1 MTDTSAPTRLRMDPR
16 IRERRVAV
24 QRDLGRRRLR
34 LLLAGG
40 GVVLAVAIAYGLTR
54 SPVFDVDEVRV
65 LGAAKT
71 TPEQI
76 AEAGGLERSPQ
87 LADVKP
93 AIVARRL
100 ERLPW
105 VQEARV
111 VRHWPGT
118 VEVTLLERT
127 PLAAVPGPED
137 RWTLLDPTGRV
148 LAEQQGQP
156 PEMTRVELPAAPGP
170 PGSTVASPVRT
181 ALGIVEA
188 LPEPLV
194 GRVPVVRV
202 AEDATIELV
211 LDGKVPVRFGPASDV
226 RAKVVALTTL
236 VQKADLA
243 RVTSIDV
250 RAPTAPVLTRR

>member
-1 MTDTSAPTRLRMDPR
+1 MSDTSAPTRLRMDPR

-24 QRDLGRRRLR
+24 QRDAGRRRLR

-40 GVVLAVAIAYGLTR
+40 AVVAAIALAYGLTR

-65 LGAAKT
+65 LGAART

-76 AEAGGLERSPQ
+76 AEAGGLDRSPQ

-127 PLAAVPGPED
+127 PLATLPAAAGGWAVVD
-137 RWTLLDPTGRV
+137 DSGRV
-148 LAEQQGQP
+148 LETT
-156 PEMTRVELPAAPGP
+156 PEPTPGMVQVNTTPAPVPGEHV
-170 PGSTVASPVRT
+170 GDATLG
-181 ALGIVEA
+181 ALGLLDA
-188 LPEPLV
+188 LPPSLSERVNGLTVSDDGIIEVHAV
-194 GRVPVVRV
+194 GLP
-202 AEDATIELV
+202 IIH
-211 LDGKVPVRFGPASDV
+211 FGPATQV
-226 RAKVVALTTL
+226 RPKLVALTTL
-236 VQKADLA
+236 VARTNLKGVKA
-243 RVTSIDV
+243 IDV
-250 RAPTAPVLTRR
+250 RVPTAPVLTRG